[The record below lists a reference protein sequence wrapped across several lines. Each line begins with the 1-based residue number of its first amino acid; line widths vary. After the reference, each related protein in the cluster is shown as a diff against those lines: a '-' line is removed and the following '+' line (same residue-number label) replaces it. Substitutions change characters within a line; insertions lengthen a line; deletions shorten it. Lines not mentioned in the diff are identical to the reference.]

1 MLYENNQTKKGFLE
15 LMEEGPLM
23 APCVYDC
30 VSARLVENAGFKAMC
45 LSGGEL
51 AASLCGFP
59 DIGLVTLD
67 ELVGFDAEV
76 KAIEEGIMQ
85 TSEETERK
93 IDWTAMWAKR
103 YPVLTRYPQEVETD
117 GYTRQ
122 LEGMLDRLKREQHY
136 SDEDAFLVLKDILA
150 QIWNRTGGMDG

>member
-67 ELVGFDAEV
+67 GGGGADLLLHEHPDD
-76 KAIEEGIMQ
+76 
-85 TSEETERK
+85 RRH
-93 IDWTAMWAKR
+93 R
-103 YPVLTRYPQEVETD
+103 YRF
-117 GYTRQ
+117 RQ
-122 LEGMLDRLKREQHY
+122 
-136 SDEDAFLVLKDILA
+136 
-150 QIWNRTGGMDG
+150 